1 MKYAKS
7 LALRLG
13 SQLIASGPHR
23 IDGTE
28 FSFFVR
34 EVRRGFAETTW
45 RPRQPEHLTPEQKGQ
60 YDAVM
65 MELAVLAIDRDARA
79 GGAA

>member
-1 MKYAKS
+1 MKYAKT

-13 SQLIASGPHR
+13 NQLIASGPHR

-34 EVRRGFAETTW
+34 EVHRGFAVTTW
-45 RPRQPEHLTPEQKGQ
+45 RPRQPENLSPEQKGQ

-65 MELAVLAIDRDARA
+65 MELAVLALNRESRA